1 MQVVNKETTMFH
13 KESPLKKDKR
23 CFDNI
28 FCGNKQNKKTAY
40 KYNDKFLNEKINEID
55 RGGERKCKYII
66 N

>member
-1 MQVVNKETTMFH
+1 MSH
-13 KESPLKKDKR
+13 KESSLKKDKR

-28 FCGNKQNKKTAY
+28 FCGNKQNKKTTTY
-40 KYNDKFLNEKINEID
+40 KYNDKLLNENINEID